1 MSPILSRWGP
11 DALSCGVM
19 QVYFLRG
26 ILVALM
32 LALVSVARPAG
43 ADAKADCA
51 KAYEASQEQRSSG
64 KLLAAKESLVTCSQA
79 ACPSFIKKDCSK
91 WLSDVEGSIPTVVF
105 SARFGSEELSDV
117 KVSVGDKVLAETLDG
132 KALPVDPGTHT
143 FVFESAKHGVKELKF
158 VVKEGA
164 KAQQIQLA
172 YEVPKSDQTDAGG
185 TETGATTASTDQVKG
200 SKTLAYVLM
209 GVGAVG
215 LGGFAYFGLSGKSD
229 QDKLECADS
238 KTCSDS
244 ELDPIQKK
252 YLYADIALGVGI
264 VSLGVGTYLLLAP
277 GKKSEAAAEQAKRF
291 RVDLAARPGGGFAT
305 VHGRF

>member
-1 MSPILSRWGP
+1 MSPILSSWVP
-11 DALSCGVM
+11 NALSYDAM
-19 QVYFLRG
+19 QVHLPRS
-26 ILVALM
+26 IMLALL
-32 LALVSVARPAG
+32 LALVSIARPAG
-43 ADAKADCA
+43 ANAKAACA
-51 KAYEASQEQRSSG
+51 KAYEASQEQRGSG

-91 WLSDVEGSIPTVVF
+91 WLAEVEGSIPTVVF
-105 SARFGSEELSDV
+105 SAKFGTEELGDV
-117 KVSVGDKVLAETLDG
+117 KVSEGDKVLSETLDG
-132 KALPVDPGTHT
+132 KALPLDPGTHT

-164 KAQQIQLA
+164 KAQQIQLE
-172 YEVPKSDQTDAGG
+172 YEVPKTDATPAAGADA
-185 TETGATTASTDQVKG
+185 GATGVSTDQVKSG
-200 SKTLAYVLM
+200 KTLAYVLL

-229 QDKLECADS
+229 RDKLECADS

-291 RVDLAARPGGGFAT
+291 GVDVAARPGGGFAS
-305 VHGRF
+305 VRGHF